1 MNISKYFWN
10 LNGKALK
17 ETSGILRDK
26 HNAKFI
32 ERMITFL
39 SRCQRPKEVF
49 FMVSKD
55 DFMEMWPKINATW
68 RKLGQGNDFRNWW
81 KAVYERLIEQ
91 NTTRKV
97 PRTSVSEFYLKIG
110 KVIRQARISSG
121 RSQEIIAVKTGIR
134 QPDIS
139 KIEEGK
145 KNITLLTLARLC
157 KVLDI
162 KEIKL

>member
-1 MNISKYFWN
+1 MKNKS
-10 LNGKALK
+10 
-17 ETSGILRDK
+17 DP
-26 HNAKFI
+26 
-32 ERMITFL
+32 IT
-39 SRCQRPKEVF
+39 R
-49 FMVSKD
+49 
-55 DFMEMWPKINATW
+55 AW

-91 NTTRKV
+91 NTTKKV
-97 PRTSVSEFYLKIG
+97 PRASVSEFSLKIG

-121 RSQEIIAVKTGIR
+121 RSQGIIAARTGIR